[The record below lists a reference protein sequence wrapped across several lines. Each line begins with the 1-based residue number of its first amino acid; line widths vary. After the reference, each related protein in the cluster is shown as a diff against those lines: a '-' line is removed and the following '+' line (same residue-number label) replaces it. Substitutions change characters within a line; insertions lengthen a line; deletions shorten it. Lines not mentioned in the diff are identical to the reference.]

1 MLPIAALRPAAQSL
15 PFIVTLLNILF
26 LNTAF
31 SPWGKNKTNRKTQQN
46 KTVKRPKKKKRDRDG
61 EDPTQLWIHS
71 GIRNENRRR
80 WDGVGREHPLCPGG
94 AQSRGRKGGTIRALR
109 VTTAVGTQ
117 PSCPGWAV
125 GPKWGDRAVLGG
137 TGQPPPQCSPH
148 PRAAPR
154 WGTVGRSPSVGRAW
168 KRNEP
173 EGESAAVLSVVGP
186 SPVSGGGSQL
196 WGVRGGGR
204 AHSSSAATAG
214 QQSWRWTDGRT
225 AVCPGVE
232 SGDRRGFGG
241 VGPGVSASSPLFVQ
255 PERR

>member
-1 MLPIAALRPAAQSL
+1 M
-15 PFIVTLLNILF
+15 
-26 LNTAF
+26 
-31 SPWGKNKTNRKTQQN
+31 
-46 KTVKRPKKKKRDRDG
+46 
-61 EDPTQLWIHS
+61 
-71 GIRNENRRR
+71 
-80 WDGVGREHPLCPGG
+80 GREHPLCPGG
-94 AQSRGRKGGTIRALR
+94 GTEQREEGGNHQSSEGHNCSRNAAVVSRLGRGAKVGGQSSAGGHRAAPAP
-109 VTTAVGTQ
+109 V
-117 PSCPGWAV
+117 
-125 GPKWGDRAVLGG
+125 
-137 TGQPPPQCSPH
+137 QPPPQGSPR

-196 WGVRGGGR
+196 LGVRGDGR